1 MKSLL
6 SAGSKIV
13 TPGALL
19 AAAMVSSVLM
29 AAVWAAPA
37 GAAGRR
43 YPAAWSTWVAR
54 LGLPQQGVPGQ
65 TTPGDTGRYRPSR
78 RPRLRTV
85 RDRQG
90 SRFSPTG
97 RRSPLILPLPKT
109 VQLKVTPDDSLK
121 NYDVRET
128 VGGNVDYRSPTV
140 ISQEELL
147 KFQERQA
154 INDYYRQKAMGG
166 VAGAPTAPGSAQAQ
180 RLIPKIYLGP
190 IADRIFGGS
199 YIDIRPAGS
208 LTLKAGAKYNVNRNP
223 ALTLRQQSVGD
234 FIFEQNMNLSLSGQV
249 GTKLKLTFNYDTK
262 AAFDFD
268 NQMKFDY
275 AGQPTDILRKLDL
288 GNVSMPLNNSLI
300 TGGSN
305 LFGIK
310 TQLQFGRLG
319 VTAVAATL
327 RGSQDEVRVQN
338 GAQSRTFELKAS
350 QYERDRH
357 YFLSQF
363 FRDRYD
369 QALRG
374 LPTVQSG
381 FEIRRLEVW
390 VTNDNRTTDNLRNV
404 VSLMDLGE
412 PRLDRLYRPQF
423 YNPSSGAN
431 ASTPAKNQVN
441 YLYQSLTGGGG
452 AARDNLQVESYLAN
466 LPTPGGT
473 VPMVKSLDYERLRA
487 RKLDPR
493 EYTFNAQL
501 GYVNLNTALLPDQV
515 LAVSYEYLYN
525 GKPYTVGETQTEY
538 QGAQADQVIFLKML
552 KATNPGVNT
561 ADPGVNPS
569 NPNLLTRNTPTWD
582 LMMKNIYP
590 LNTSQINRD
599 NFQLQL
605 IYKDDITG
613 VDLISLKEGVRVQ
626 NVPLIQVLGLDR
638 VNANNDRNADGN
650 FDFFPGITID
660 PELGKI
666 IFPSVQPFGSYLAA
680 QFDTLG
686 VNAANERAL
695 AQKYVYRALYNQTQ
709 SDAQQQQVKDKF
721 FLRGRYQGTS
731 TDEITLPGIGVA
743 QGSVKVYAG
752 STLLTEGVDYQVFYD
767 QAKVKILNPAYL
779 NSANELRVAFEKNA
793 LVQVQPRKLVG
804 TRLDYALNKDVI
816 LGATAMHILENQA
829 PGINRVNIGDEPA
842 NNTILGADISL
853 RKDSRVL
860 TKLVDRL
867 PFLAT
872 KEISTVAFTGEV
884 AKLIAGRSQLG
895 RGENG
900 VSYLDDFENAR
911 TPYTLGG
918 LAAIPAWRLAATPSP
933 ILGSTSNGL
942 DNGYRR
948 AKLAWYT
955 VDQSYYTNGPNVP
968 AGIAAATLQNH
979 YTRGIPRNE
988 VFPNKDLGATG
999 NGFEYT
1005 FDMAYYPEE
1014 RGPYNY
1020 TPNIQANGRLF
1031 SPGAGLPDNKFAGIS
1046 RGITFD
1052 TDFDNSNVEYL
1063 EFWLLDPFITGA
1075 NSLTSALNADP
1086 TNPRQYTDDTKGGD
1100 LILNLGN
1107 VSEDV
1112 LRDQGQ
1118 HEFENGLPLPGDP
1131 AGSTNQTV
1139 WGNVTTQQ
1147 FLLDAFNAAPGA
1159 RASQDIGLDGLTD
1172 TQEQLFF
1179 NAIPGY
1185 GALADPSNDDFRH
1198 HLDPSFNANNTQILG
1213 RYKDYD
1219 NYDGNSP
1226 ENSQLSSTAYPDKE
1240 DLNRDNVIQTTE
1252 QYYEYPIH
1260 LVPGQLNIGQ
1270 NYITDKVTTQVVPTG
1285 TGAGSSNGEPVT
1297 WYQFRIPIRT
1307 PQRVEGNGGQ
1317 PFGFKNIR
1325 FMRMYMTNWQ
1335 QPVVLRL
1342 VQPQFVANQWRQY
1355 LSRIVDPNIQVPGI
1369 GTATDADAFAIS
1381 TVSVEENGPSVATTT
1396 GTIPYVVPPNI
1407 TRDVEYGSTAVSRQQ
1422 NEQSL
1427 RLTVTNLRD
1436 GYAKAGYKNLTTN
1449 LLRYKRLRMYF
1460 HAESTDPRI
1469 RTGDA
1474 RAFIRIGTDYSQN
1487 YYEYSLPLTFT
1498 LAGSADAA
1506 TQLGVWPEANN
1517 IDVALQDFI
1526 DAKAARNLAITNR
1539 VPGVS
1544 YTVAYPYPLANG
1556 AVINILGNPDFS
1568 QVQGAMIGI
1577 LNPAK
1582 TLTDVND
1589 DGSPKTVTLW
1599 ADELR
1604 VFDFDSQGGWAANA
1618 RLNVKLA
1625 DLANITATGS
1635 FIGVGFGGLQDKAQ
1649 QRSTS
1654 DVLRG
1659 DLNATVAAE
1668 KFLPTQL
1675 RLKVPV
1681 LVQAGRQTITPQYDP
1696 LDPDTKLEQS
1706 LLKFQ
1711 NNPGAA
1717 AEYKKLVVDRTTTR
1731 SISVLNVRK
1740 DRAPTQTKQHPWDIE
1755 NVAVS
1760 YAITERLHTDINTQ
1774 RDYTQSYTAALA
1786 YLYQTQ
1792 PRNYTPF
1799 ASFKALDNPYL
1810 KIFQQ
1815 INFTPLP
1822 SRFSF
1827 RTDLDRRYNERFLQR
1842 VTEPGSL
1849 PTTAGIAG
1857 VFYKSFYISRIYDL
1871 KWDLTKALILDY
1883 TATNRGVIDEGVG
1896 QSVGNDAVAIANRA
1910 EQWNNLK
1917 RGGRTTNFNQ
1927 NIALTYRLPL
1937 DKFPLTDWLSAD
1949 TRYSAHYSWQAA
1961 STALGIPFPD
1971 PKLSQD
1977 SVLRLGNT
1985 IQNNAELSAN
1995 GKIDLVKLYNKVK
2008 FLNII
2013 NNAPPPLPRPQPAVV
2028 DHNNP
2033 NATRPTPIAP
2043 DTAKKDPLRFV
2054 KAVLRAVMTA
2064 RSLNFTYARSNGT
2077 LLPGY
2082 LPSTQFFGLNNR
2094 QALGGLAPGI
2104 PFILGQ
2110 QYEPT
2115 ALYNMASANG
2125 WYTDQS
2131 QYLNTP
2137 LSNILTENLTART
2150 TLEPFRGFNIQLDL
2164 LRQKVRNSEAYYRRA
2179 IDTLNPFYQQY
2190 GTLTPYGDGNLNRL
2204 APTQALGTGSY
2215 TVSTVTIQTLF
2226 GDLGANG
2233 ETSKAFERFV
2243 QNRAIVQQ
2251 RLQASG
2257 RPIGIQDVVTTP
2269 ASNNTPA
2276 VYTRRATNLYSY
2288 NSQDVLLQSFLD
2300 AYHGKSSDGYEAKS
2314 FNPFAVI
2321 PLPNWRIDY
2330 NGFSDLPGIRDV
2342 FRSFTLNHAYTSRY
2356 NMGGYTTSTNY
2367 SDQPVFGLD
2376 APPAQ
2381 PGQPQGPVPFT
2392 SNSTGQ
2398 IVPYYVIGQVSIIE
2412 SLTPLI
2418 GVNFQTVNNVT
2429 GRVQYNTN
2437 RAVALNITNAQVTEL
2452 HTTELIIGL
2461 GYAATGLRLPFRVGG
2476 EQRVLKN
2483 NLTARMDLSIR
2494 DNSTIQRSILG
2505 SVDPTPATTSGVVPN
2520 TTPPIVA
2527 LPSPAVQG
2535 IVGTATSQITNGSLQ
2550 MQLRPTIDYLLN
2562 ARLNLQFY
2570 FSQTITQPRVS
2581 NAFRNAT
2588 TEGGLQLRYS
2598 LQ

>member
-1 MKSLL
+1 MLL
-6 SAGSKIV
+6 
-13 TPGALL
+13 
-19 AAAMVSSVLM
+19 

-43 YPAAWSTWVAR
+43 YPAAWSTWVSR
-54 LGLPQQGVPGQ
+54 LGLPPGVPGQ
-65 TTPGDTGRYRPSR
+65 TAPGDTGRYRPSR

-90 SRFSPTG
+90 SRFSPKG
-97 RRSPLILPLPKT
+97 RRSPLILPLPKS
-109 VQLKVTPDDSLK
+109 VQLQVTPDDSLK
-121 NYDVRET
+121 NYNVRET
-128 VGGNVDYRSPTV
+128 VGSTVDYRDPTV
-140 ISQEELL
+140 ISQQELL

-166 VAGAPTAPGSAQAQ
+166 VAGAPAAPGSAQAQ

-190 IADRIFGGS
+190 VADRIFGGS

-208 LTLKAGAKYNVNRNP
+208 LTLRAGAKYNVNRNP

-338 GAQSRTFELKAS
+338 GAQSRTFELKSS
-350 QYERDRH
+350 QYEKDRH

-412 PRLDRLYRPQF
+412 PRKERLYRPQF
-423 YNPSSGAN
+423 YNSGSAAT
-431 ASTPAKNQVN
+431 ASTPAKNQAN
-441 YLYQSLTGGGG
+441 YLYQSLTAGGA

-473 VPMVKSLDYERLRA
+473 VPLVKSVDYERLRA

-538 QGAQADQVIFLKML
+538 TGAQADQVIFLKML
-552 KATNPGVNT
+552 KATNPGVGI
-561 ADPGVNPS
+561 ADPGVNPA
-569 NPNLLTRNTPTWD
+569 NLNLLTHNTPTWD

-590 LNTSQINRD
+590 LNTSQLNRD
-599 NFQLQL
+599 NFQLQI
-605 IYKDDITG
+605 IYKDDVTG
-613 VDLISLKEGVRVQ
+613 VDLISLKEGVKIQ
-626 NVPLIQVLGLDR
+626 NQPLIQVLGLDR
-638 VNANNDRNADGN
+638 VNANNDRNVDGN
-650 FDFFPGITID
+650 FDYFPGITID

-666 IFPSVQPFGSYLAA
+666 IFPSVQPFGSYLRA

-686 VNAANERAL
+686 TTPGSNPTNERAL
-695 AQKYVYRALYNQTQ
+695 VRKYVYQALYDQTQ

-721 FLRGRYQGTS
+721 FLRGRFQGTS

-804 TRLDYALNKDVI
+804 ARFDYGLNKDVI

-842 NNTILGADISL
+842 NNTILGADVSL

-872 KEISTVAFTGEV
+872 KETSTVAFTGEV
-884 AKLIAGRSQLG
+884 AKLIAGQAQLG

-918 LAAIPAWRLAATPSP
+918 LAAIPAWRLAATPAP
-933 ILGSTSNGL
+933 FMGSTANDLTNS
-942 DNGYRR
+942 YRR

-968 AGIAAATLQNH
+968 AGIAAATLSNH
-979 YTRGIPRNE
+979 YMRGIPRNE

-999 NGFEYT
+999 NGYEYT
-1005 FDMAYYPEE
+1005 FDMAYYPQE

-1020 TPNIQANGRLF
+1020 TSNLVFTGDQATNGRF
-1031 SPGAGLPDNKFAGIS
+1031 FTPPAGLPDNKYGGIS

-1063 EFWLLDPFITGA
+1063 EFWLLDPFIKGA
-1075 NSLTSALNADP
+1075 NGAAAAINSDPNNLNPGNPVPLTDNDI
-1086 TNPRQYTDDTKGGD
+1086 KGGD

-1118 HEFENGLPLPGDP
+1118 HEFENGLPVPGDL
-1131 AGSTNQTV
+1131 TNPVQPTV

-1172 TQEQLFF
+1172 TQEQAKFTP
-1179 NAIPGY
+1179 IPGY

-1198 HLDPSFNANNTQILG
+1198 HLDPSYNTNNTQILG
-1213 RYKDYD
+1213 RYKNYD
-1219 NYDGNSP
+1219 NYEGNSP

-1260 LVPGQLNIGQ
+1260 LAPDQLQIGQ
-1270 NYITDKVTTQVVPTG
+1270 NYITDKVTTNVVPTG
-1285 TGAGSSNGEPVT
+1285 TGSGSSTGEQVT

-1307 PQRVEGNGGQ
+1307 PARVEGNGGQ

-1325 FMRMYMTNWQ
+1325 FMRLYMTNWQ

-1355 LSRIVDPNIQVPGI
+1355 ASRIVDPNVQVPGI
-1369 GTATDADAFAIS
+1369 NNPTDADAFAIS
-1381 TVSVEENGPSVATTT
+1381 TVSVEENGPSAATPT

-1427 RLTVTNLRD
+1427 RLAVTNLTD
-1436 GYAKAGYKNLTTN
+1436 GYAKAAYKNLTTN

-1460 HAESTDPRI
+1460 HAESPDARI
-1469 RTGDA
+1469 KTGDA

-1498 LAGSADAA
+1498 IPTSADAA

-1526 DAKAARNLAITNR
+1526 DAKAARNRDIVNR

-1556 AVINILGNPDFS
+1556 AVINIVGNPDFS

-1582 TLTDVND
+1582 TLGDMSD

-1604 VFDFDSQGGWAANA
+1604 VFDFDNQGGWAANA

-1635 FIGVGFGGLQDKAQ
+1635 FVGVGFGGLQDKAQ

-1706 LLKFQ
+1706 LQKFQ

-1717 AEYKKLVVDRTTTR
+1717 AAYKNLVVDRTTTR

-1842 VTEPGSL
+1842 VTEPGTL

-1857 VFYKSFYISRIYDL
+1857 VFYKSFYINRIYDL

-1883 TATNRGVIDEGVG
+1883 TATNRGVIDEGAG
-1896 QSVGNDAVAIANRA
+1896 QSVGNSAEAVANRA
-1910 EQWNNLK
+1910 QLWDNLK

-1927 NIALTYRLPL
+1927 TIALTYRLPL

-1961 STALGIPFPD
+1961 STALTVPFPVV
-1971 PKLSQD
+1971 PSD

-2013 NNAPPPLPRPQPAVV
+2013 NNAPPPTRPQPAAI
-2028 DHNNP
+2028 DPNNP
-2033 NATRPTPIAP
+2033 TRPKPVEP
-2043 DTAKKDPLRFV
+2043 DTARKDPLRFV

-2082 LPSTQFFGLNNR
+2082 LPSTRFFGLDNR
-2094 QALGGLAPGI
+2094 QPLGGLAPGI

-2164 LRQKVRNSEAYYRRA
+2164 RRQKVRNSEAYYRRA
-2179 IDTLNPFYQQY
+2179 IDTTNAFYQQY
-2190 GTLTPYGDGNLNRL
+2190 GTLVPIASAPGQPFVL

-2215 TVSTVTIQTLF
+2215 SVSTVTIQTLF

-2233 ETSKAFERFV
+2233 ETSKAFDRFV

-2251 RLQASG
+2251 RLQAANPSFT
-2257 RPIGIQDVVTTP
+2257 QDVTTTTTTGGQTT
-2269 ASNNTPA
+2269 STT
-2276 VYTRRATNLYSY
+2276 TRKAAGLYSY

-2300 AYHGKSSDGYEAKS
+2300 AYHGKSSDGYAAKK
-2314 FNPFAVI
+2314 FDPFSVI

-2342 FRSFTLNHAYTSRY
+2342 FRSFTLNHAYSSLY
-2356 NMGGYTTSTNY
+2356 NMGGYTTSTVY
-2367 SDQPVFGLD
+2367 GTEPEFG
-2376 APPAQ
+2376 
-2381 PGQPQGPVPFT
+2381 PQGVNAPFAV
-2392 SNSTGQ
+2392 NSTGQ
-2398 IVPYYVIGQVSIIE
+2398 YVPYYVIGQVSIIE
-2412 SLTPLI
+2412 SLTPLV

-2429 GRVQYNTN
+2429 GRVQYNTS

-2483 NLTARMDLSIR
+2483 NLSARMDLSIR
-2494 DNSTIQRSILG
+2494 DNATIQRSILG
-2505 SVDPTPATTSGVVPN
+2505 SVDPIPATTGNAGSN
-2520 TTPPIVA
+2520 PPV
-2527 LPSPAVQG
+2527 LGSPAVVG
-2535 IVGTATSQITNGSLQ
+2535 VVGTPTSQITNGSLQ
-2550 MQLRPTIDYLLN
+2550 VQLRPTIDYLLN

>member
-1 MKSLL
+1 MKPLL
-6 SAGSKIV
+6 SVGSKF
-13 TPGALL
+13 TWPGALL
-19 AAAMVSSVLM
+19 AATVVASVLL
-29 AAVWAAPA
+29 AAAWGPA

-43 YPAAWSTWVAR
+43 YPAAWSTWVSR
-54 LGLPQQGVPGQ
+54 LGLPGPLQ
-65 TTPGDTGRYRPSR
+65 TAPAQTAPGDTGRYQPSR

-90 SRFSPTG
+90 SRFSPRG
-97 RRSPLILPLPKT
+97 RRSPLILPLPKS
-109 VQLKVTPDDSLK
+109 VQLQVTPDDSLK
-121 NYDVRET
+121 NYSVRET
-128 VGGNVDYRSPTV
+128 VGGQINYRDPTL
-140 ISQEELL
+140 ISQQELL
-147 KFQERQA
+147 RYQERQA
-154 INDYYRQKAMGG
+154 INDYYRQKALGG
-166 VAGAPTAPGSAQAQ
+166 VAGAPAAPGSPQAQ

-190 IADRIFGGS
+190 VADRIFGGS
-199 YIDIRPAGS
+199 YVDIRPAGS
-208 LTLKAGAKYNVNRNP
+208 LTFRAGAKYNVNRNP

-327 RGSQDEVRVQN
+327 RGAQDEVRVSN

-357 YFLSQF
+357 YFLAQF

-390 VTNDNRTTDNLRNV
+390 VTNDNRTTENLRNAV
-404 VSLMDLGE
+404 AVMDIGE
-412 PRLDRLYRPQF
+412 PRLQRLYRPQF
-423 YNPSSGAN
+423 YISRNAAGPAENPA
-431 ASTPAKNQVN
+431 N
-441 YLYQSLTGGGG
+441 YLYPTLTGPGST
-452 AARDNLQVESYLAN
+452 RDNLEVETFLGRLN
-466 LPTPGGT
+466 TPGGA
-473 VPMVKSLDYERLRA
+473 VSLVKGIDYERMRA
-487 RKLDPR
+487 RKLAPS

-501 GYVNLNTALLPDQV
+501 GYVNLNTSLLPDQV

-525 GKPYTVGETQTEY
+525 GKPYVVGETQTEY
-538 QGAQADQVIFLKML
+538 NGKANQSDVIYLKML
-552 KATNPGVNT
+552 KATNPGVGV
-561 ADPGVNPS
+561 ADPAVNPQ

-590 LNTSQINRD
+590 LNSSQLNRD

-613 VDLISLKEGVRVQ
+613 VDLISLKEGQRVR

-638 VNANNDRNADGN
+638 VNANNDRNPDGN
-650 FDFFPGITID
+650 FDYFPGVTID

-666 IFPSVQPFGSYLAA
+666 IFPSVQPFGAYLQSQFAPTEAA
-680 QFDTLG
+680 L
-686 VNAANERAL
+686 V
-695 AQKYVYRALYNQTQ
+695 QKYVYQELYDRTQ
-709 SDAQQQQVKDKF
+709 SDAQQVQTKDKF
-721 FLRGRYQGTS
+721 YLRGRYQGTS
-731 TDEITLPGIGVA
+731 TDEISLPGIGVA
-743 QGSVKVYAG
+743 QGSVRVYAG
-752 STLLTEGVDYQVFYD
+752 STLLNEGVDYQVFYD

-804 TRLDYALNKDVI
+804 ARFDYALNRDVL

-842 NNTILGADISL
+842 NNTVLGADLSL

-872 KEISTVAFTGEV
+872 KEPSTIAFSGEV
-884 AKLIAGRSQLG
+884 AKLIAGRAQLG

-911 TPYTLGG
+911 TPYALGG
-918 LAAIPAWRLAATPSP
+918 LAAIPAWRLAATPTP
-933 ILGSTSNGL
+933 VAGSNLPGL
-942 DNGYRR
+942 ANGYQR

-955 VDQSYYTNGPNVP
+955 IDQSYYTNGPNVP
-968 AGIAAATLQNH
+968 RSITAQTLANH

-1005 FDMAYYPEE
+1005 FDMAYFPGE

-1020 TPNIQANGRLF
+1020 TPNVQPGGRLF
-1031 SPGAGLPDNKFAGIS
+1031 SAAAGLPDNKYGGIS

-1063 EFWLLDPFITGA
+1063 EFWMMDPFLA
-1075 NSLTSALNADP
+1075 V
-1086 TNPRQYTDDTKGGD
+1086 TNPNTKNANISDQQGNDQPTTRGGN
-1100 LILNLGN
+1100 LFINLGN
-1107 VSEDV
+1107 ISEDL

-1118 HEFENGLPLPGDP
+1118 HEFENGLPVPGDDP
-1131 AGSTNQTV
+1131 ALLTQPTAFGR
-1139 WGNVTTQQ
+1139 VTTQQ
-1147 FLLDAFNAAPGA
+1147 FLTDAFNATPGA
-1159 RASQDIGLDGLTD
+1159 RASQDVGLDGLANAD
-1172 TQEQLFF
+1172 EQVFF
-1179 NAIPGY
+1179 NNIPGY

-1198 HLDPSFNANNTQILG
+1198 HLDPTYDADNVQILG
-1213 RYKDYD
+1213 RYKNYD
-1219 NYDGNSP
+1219 NYEGNSP

-1240 DLNRDNVIQTTE
+1240 DLNRDNTIQTTE
-1252 QYYEYPIH
+1252 QYFEYKIS
-1260 LVPGQLNIGQ
+1260 LQPGQLAVGGSSF
-1270 NYITDKVTTQVVPTG
+1270 ITDKVTNTVKGDQ
-1285 TGAGSSNGEPVT
+1285 VT
-1297 WYQFRIPIRT
+1297 WYQFRVPIRRPT
-1307 PQRVEGNGGQ
+1307 RVEGAISN
-1317 PFGFKNIR
+1317 FKNIR
-1325 FMRMYMTNWQ
+1325 FLRMYLTGWQ

-1355 LSRIVDPNIQVPGI
+1355 LSVISDPKAGPTVGSQ
-1369 GTATDADAFAIS
+1369 TDADAFNIS
-1381 TVSVEENGPSVATTT
+1381 TVSVEENGPSATSGSAT
-1396 GTIPYVVPPNI
+1396 GAIPYVVPPNI
-1407 TRDVEYGSTAVSRQQ
+1407 IRDLEYGSTAVSRQQ

-1427 RLTVTNLRD
+1427 RLAVTRLRD
-1436 GYAKAGYKNLTTN
+1436 GYAKAAYKNLSTN
-1449 LLRYKRLRMYF
+1449 LLRYKRLRMYL
-1460 HAESTDPRI
+1460 HAEANTSEAVAN
-1469 RTGDA
+1469 GDVQG
-1474 RAFIRIGTDYSQN
+1474 FIRIGTDYSQN
-1487 YYEYSLPLTFT
+1487 YYEYSLPLAITRPGAT
-1498 LAGSADAA
+1498 
-1506 TQLGVWPEANN
+1506 TQLEVWPEDNN
-1517 IDVALQDFI
+1517 IDVAFQSFI
-1526 DAKAARNLAITNR
+1526 DAKAARNLALVNG
-1539 VPGVS
+1539 VAGVS
-1544 YTVAYPYPLANG
+1544 YATPFVYTQPGLRG
-1556 AVINILGNPDFS
+1556 SITIVGNPDFS
-1568 QVQGAMIGI
+1568 QVQGCLIGV
-1577 LNPAK
+1577 LNPATAPLDASDK
-1582 TLTDVND
+1582 
-1589 DGSPKTVTLW
+1589 SVTIW
-1599 ADELR
+1599 ADEFR

-1635 FIGVGFGGLQDKAQ
+1635 FVGVGFGNLQDKAQ

-1668 KFLPTQL
+1668 KFLPPQAHL
-1675 RLKVPV
+1675 RVPV
-1681 LVQAGRQTITPQYDP
+1681 LVQLGTQTITPQYDP
-1696 LDPDTKLEQS
+1696 LDPDTKLSQS

-1711 NNPGAA
+1711 DNPGAA
-1717 AEYKKLVVDRTTTR
+1717 AEYKRLVVDRTTTR

-1740 DRAPTQTKQHPWDIE
+1740 ERAATQTKTRPWDIE

-1774 RDYTQSYTAALA
+1774 RDYTQSYTAAVA

-1792 PRNYTPF
+1792 PRNYTPL

-1842 VTEPGSL
+1842 VTEPGTL
-1849 PTTAGIAG
+1849 PTLAGPG
-1857 VFYKSFYISRIYDL
+1857 VFYKSFYINRIYDL
-1871 KWDLTKALILDY
+1871 RWDLTKSLIFDY

-1896 QSVGNDAVAIANRA
+1896 QSIGGSDQAIKNRRT
-1910 EQWNNLK
+1910 QWENLK

-1927 NIALTYRLPL
+1927 TAAITYRLPL

-1949 TRYSAHYSWQAA
+1949 TRYSAHYTWQAA
-1961 STALGIPFPD
+1961 STALSVANPD
-1971 PKLSQD
+1971 PKFFPTD
-1977 SVLRLGNT
+1977 SAAVLRLGNT

-1995 GKIDLVKLYNKVK
+1995 GKIDLVKLYNKVR

-2013 NNAPPPLPRPQPAVV
+2013 NNAPPATPPRPAPADPNNPTPPGRPQP
-2028 DHNNP
+2028 
-2033 NATRPTPIAP
+2033 TAP
-2043 DTAKKDPLRFV
+2043 DTARKDPLRFV
-2054 KAVLRAVMTA
+2054 KGVLRAVMTA
-2064 RSLNFTYARSNGT
+2064 RTLNFTYARSNGT

-2082 LPSTQFFGLNNR
+2082 LPATQYVGLDNR
-2094 QALGGLAPGI
+2094 FGGLAPGL
-2104 PFILGQ
+2104 PFIIGR
-2110 QYEPT
+2110 QYDPGE
-2115 ALYNMASANG
+2115 LYGYANARG

-2137 LSNILTENLTART
+2137 ISNILTENLTART

-2164 LRQKVRNSEAYYRRA
+2164 RQQKVRNNEAYYRKN
-2179 IDTLNPFYQQY
+2179 IDTANTFYKQY
-2190 GTLTPYGDGNLNRL
+2190 GTLTPYENGRL
-2204 APTQALGTGSY
+2204 ADVQALGTGSY
-2215 TVSTVTIQTLF
+2215 STTTITIQTLF
-2226 GDLGANG
+2226 GDLSANG

-2243 QNRAIVQQ
+2243 QNRRIVQE
-2251 RLQASG
+2251 RLQAANPTSV
-2257 RPIGIQDVVTTP
+2257 QNFVTTP
-2269 ASNNTPA
+2269 AVPGPPGPGTPA
-2276 VYTRRATNLYSY
+2276 VETARTVGLYSY
-2288 NSQDVLLQSFLD
+2288 NSQDVLIQSFLD
-2300 AYHGKSSDGYEAKS
+2300 AYHGKSSDGYVAEN
-2314 FNPFAVI
+2314 FNPFARL
-2321 PLPNWRIDY
+2321 PLPNWVIQY
-2330 NGFSDLPGIRDV
+2330 NGFSDLPVIRNV
-2342 FRSFTLNHAYTSRY
+2342 FRSFTLNHAYSSLY
-2356 NMGGYTTSTNY
+2356 NMGGYITSTQY
-2367 SDQPVFGLD
+2367 ARQPDF
-2376 APPAQ
+2376 ATQ
-2381 PGQPQGPVPFT
+2381 SGP
-2392 SNSTGQ
+2392 NSLPYVLNATGQ
-2398 IVPYYVIGQVSIIE
+2398 YVPYYVIGQVSIVE
-2412 SLTPLI
+2412 SLTPFI

-2429 GRVQYNTN
+2429 GRVQYNTA
-2437 RAVALNITNAQVTEL
+2437 RAVALNVTNAQVTEL

-2461 GYAATGLRLPFRVGG
+2461 GYAATGLKLPFRVGG
-2476 EQRVLKN
+2476 EQRTLKN
-2483 NLTARMDLSIR
+2483 NLTARLDLSIR

-2505 SVDPTPATTSGVVPN
+2505 SVDPVPGATGTAPVLS
-2520 TTPPIVA
+2520 TA
-2527 LPSPAVQG
+2527 AVIG
-2535 IVGTATSQITNGSLQ
+2535 NPGTATSQITNGALQ
-2550 MQLRPTIDYLLN
+2550 VQLRPTVDYLLN
-2562 ARLNLQFY
+2562 SRLNLQFY
-2570 FSQTITQPRVS
+2570 FTQTITQPRVS

-2588 TEGGLQLRYS
+2588 TEGGVQLRYS

>member
-1 MKSLL
+1 MQ
-6 SAGSKIV
+6 
-13 TPGALL
+13 
-19 AAAMVSSVLM
+19 
-29 AAVWAAPA
+29 
-37 GAAGRR
+37 
-43 YPAAWSTWVAR
+43 
-54 LGLPQQGVPGQ
+54 GLPSQ
-65 TTPGDTGRYRPSR
+65 TAPGDTGRYQPSR
-78 RPRLRTV
+78 RPRVRTV
-85 RDRQG
+85 RDRAG
-90 SRFSPTG
+90 SRFSPRG
-97 RRSPLILPLPKT
+97 RRSPLILPLPKN
-109 VQLKVTPDDSLK
+109 VQLQVTPDDSLK

-128 VGGNVDYRSPTV
+128 VGSQIDFRDPTI

-166 VAGAPTAPGSAQAQ
+166 VAGAPAAPGSPQAQ

-208 LTLKAGAKYNVNRNP
+208 LTLKAGAKFNVNRNP

-234 FIFEQNMNLSLSGQV
+234 FIFDQNMNLSLSGQV

-357 YFLSQF
+357 YFLSQY
-363 FRDRYD
+363 FRDNYD
-369 QALRG
+369 AALRD
-374 LPTVQSG
+374 LPTVKSG

-404 VSLMDLGE
+404 VALQDLAE
-412 PRLDRLYRPQF
+412 PRQERLYRPQF
-423 YNPSSGAN
+423 FNSASAPTVKTPPRNQANTLYNTLTSGG
-431 ASTPAKNQVN
+431 T
-441 YLYQSLTGGGG
+441 
-452 AARDNLQVESYLAN
+452 AARDNLQAESFLGSFG
-466 LPTPGGT
+466 L
-473 VPMVKSLDYERLRA
+473 VKSLDYERLRA
-487 RKLDPR
+487 RKLQPS

-501 GYVNLNTALLPDQV
+501 GYINLNTTLLPDQV
-515 LAVSYEYLYN
+515 LAVSYEFLYN

-538 QGAQADQVIFLKML
+538 ASAQPDQVIFLKML
-552 KATNPGVNT
+552 KATNPGVGT
-561 ADPGVNPS
+561 ADPAANPA
-569 NPNLLTRNTPTWD
+569 NLNLLTRNTPTWD

-590 LNTSQINRD
+590 LNTSQLNRD
-599 NFQLQL
+599 NFQLQI

-613 VDLISLKEGVRVQ
+613 VDLISLKEGQRIQ
-626 NVPLIQVLGLDR
+626 NVPLVQVLGLDR

-650 FDFFPGITID
+650 FDYFPGITID

-666 IFPSVQPFGSYLAA
+666 IFPSVQPFGSYLKA
-680 QFDTLG
+680 QFDTVG
-686 VNAANERAL
+686 VNAANERLL
-695 AQKYVYRALYNQTQ
+695 AQKYVYQALYNQTQ

-721 FLRGRYQGTS
+721 FLRGRFQGTS
-731 TDEITLPGIGVA
+731 TDEINLPGIGVA
-743 QGSVKVYAG
+743 QGSVRVYAG

-779 NSANELRVAFEKNA
+779 NSANELRVQFEKNA
-793 LVQVQPRKLVG
+793 LVQVQPRKLLG
-804 TRLDYALNKDVI
+804 TRLDYALSKDVL

-867 PFLAT
+867 PFMAT

-884 AKLIAGRSQLG
+884 AKLIAGQSQLG

-918 LAAIPAWRLAATPSP
+918 LAAVPAWRLAATPAP
-933 ILGSTSNGL
+933 FLGSGTDGL
-942 DNGYRR
+942 TNGYQR

-968 AGIAAATLQNH
+968 AGIAASTLANH
-979 YTRGIPRNE
+979 YSRGIPRNE

-999 NGFEYT
+999 NGYEYT
-1005 FDMAYYPEE
+1005 FDMAYFPNE

-1020 TPNIQANGRLF
+1020 TPNLDPTDPNGRRF
-1031 SPGAGLPDNKFAGIS
+1031 SGSPLQGRNRFGGIS

-1063 EFWLLDPFITGA
+1063 EFWLMDPFLKTGDRSIIDS
-1075 NSLTSALNADP
+1075 NDPSSPPVNAGDN
-1086 TNPRQYTDDTKGGD
+1086 TTGGD
-1100 LILNLGN
+1100 LVLNLGN

-1118 HEFENGLPLPGDP
+1118 HEFENGLPVPGDP
-1131 AGSTNQTV
+1131 AGTTSLTDFGRVTN
-1139 WGNVTTQQ
+1139 QQ
-1147 FLLDAFNAAPGA
+1147 FLLDAFNATPGA
-1159 RASQDIGLDGLTD
+1159 RASQDIGLDGIAD
-1172 TQEQLFF
+1172 ADEQAQFR
-1179 NAIPGY
+1179 AIPGY
-1185 GALADPSNDDFRH
+1185 ARLGDPSNDNFRH
-1198 HLDPSFNANNTQILG
+1198 HLDPSYDANSTQILG
-1213 RYKDYD
+1213 RYKNYD
-1219 NYDGNSP
+1219 NYEGNSP
-1226 ENSQLSSTAYPDKE
+1226 ENSQLSSSAYPDKE

-1260 LVPGQLNIGQ
+1260 LTPNQMVVGQ
-1270 NYITDKVTTQVVPTG
+1270 NYITDKVTNAITATSGG
-1285 TGAGSSNGEPVT
+1285 TPDQVT
-1297 WYQFRIPIRT
+1297 WYQFRIPIRQ

-1325 FMRMYMTNWQ
+1325 FMRLYLTKWE
-1335 QPVVLRL
+1335 QPVVLRM

-1355 LSRIVDPNIQVPGI
+1355 LSRIADPRIQVPGI
-1369 GTATDADAFAIS
+1369 GTATDADEFTVS
-1381 TVSVEENGPSVATTT
+1381 TVSVEENGPSAASTS
-1396 GTIPYVVPPNI
+1396 GNGAIPYIVPPNI

-1436 GYAKAGYKNLTTN
+1436 GYAKAAYKNLATN
-1449 LLRYKRLRMYF
+1449 LLRYKRLRMYL
-1460 HAESTDPRI
+1460 HAEANNTTKLSD
-1469 RTGDA
+1469 GDV

-1487 YYEYSLPLTFT
+1487 YYEYSRPLVI
-1498 LAGSADAA
+1498 
-1506 TQLGVWPEANN
+1506 TQRGETTQDRIWREENN
-1517 IDVALQDFI
+1517 VDIALQSFI
-1526 DAKAARNLAITNR
+1526 DAKAARNLAISNG

-1544 YTVAYPYPLANG
+1544 YTQPFRYKPSPLDSATIYI
-1556 AVINILGNPDFS
+1556 VGNPDFS
-1568 QVQGAMIGI
+1568 QVQGCMIGI
-1577 LNPAK
+1577 LNPAA
-1582 TLTDVND
+1582 TRVGADTDAGD
-1589 DGSPKTVTLW
+1589 KSVTLW
-1599 ADELR
+1599 ADEFR
-1604 VFDFDSQGGWAANA
+1604 VFDFDNQGGWAANA

-1654 DVLRG
+1654 NVLRG

-1668 KFLPTQL
+1668 KFLPAQL
-1675 RLKVPV
+1675 RLRVPV
-1681 LVQAGRQTITPQYDP
+1681 LVQVGRQTITPQYDP

-1706 LLKFQ
+1706 LLKFK
-1711 NNPGAA
+1711 NSANAA
-1717 AEYKKLVVDRTTTR
+1717 AYKNLVVDRTTTR

-1740 DRAPTQTKQHPWDIE
+1740 ERAPTQTKTHPWDVE
-1755 NVAVS
+1755 NLAVS

-1786 YLYQTQ
+1786 YIYQTT
-1792 PRNYTPF
+1792 PRNYTPL

-1815 INFTPLP
+1815 VNFTPLP

-1842 VTEPGSL
+1842 VTEPGQL
-1849 PTTAGIAG
+1849 PTAVDNGI
-1857 VFYKSFYISRIYDL
+1857 FYKSFYINRIYDL
-1871 KWDLTKALILDY
+1871 NWALTKALTLDY
-1883 TATNRGVIDEGVG
+1883 TATNRGVIDEGAG
-1896 QSVGNDAVAIANRA
+1896 QSIGDNQTAINNRA
-1910 EQWNNLK
+1910 AQWENLK

-1937 DKFPLTDWLSAD
+1937 DKFPLTDWISAD
-1949 TRYSAHYSWQAA
+1949 TRYTAHYSWQAV
-1961 STALGIPFPD
+1961 STATGIRALANPSTAGDTSTVFAN
-1971 PKLSQD
+1971 
-1977 SVLRLGNT
+1977 LGNT
-1985 IQNNAELSAN
+1985 LQNNREISAN
-1995 GKIDLVKLYNKVK
+1995 GKIDLVKLYNKVR

-2013 NNAPPPLPRPQPAVV
+2013 NNAPPATPPRPALP
-2028 DHNNP
+2028 DPNNP
-2033 NATRPTPIAP
+2033 NAAPTRPAPAAP
-2043 DTAKKDPLRFV
+2043 DTARKDPLRFV

-2064 RSLNFTYARSNGT
+2064 RSINFTYAQSSGT

-2082 LPSTQFFGLNNR
+2082 VPSTRFFGLDNR
-2094 QALGGLAPGI
+2094 VGIGGLAPGI
-2104 PFILGQ
+2104 PFLLGK
-2110 QYEPT
+2110 QYDVIGDT
-2115 ALYNMASANG
+2115 TSANSLYGMARRKG
-2125 WYTDQS
+2125 WYTSQS

-2164 LRQKVRNSEAYYRRA
+2164 VRQKVRNNEAYYRRA
-2179 IDTLNPFYQQY
+2179 IDTANVAYLTN
-2190 GTLTPYGDGNLNRL
+2190 GTLVPLNYL
-2204 APTQALGTGSY
+2204 ANTQALGTGSY
-2215 TVSTVTIQTLF
+2215 TVSTITVQTLF

-2233 ETSKAFERFV
+2233 ETSKAFNRFV
-2243 QNRAIVQQ
+2243 ANRAIVQQ
-2251 RLQASG
+2251 RLQAANN
-2257 RPIGIQDVVTTP
+2257 RPDSRVVSTTTP
-2269 ASNNTPA
+2269 GTPTTPPSTTA
-2276 VYTRRATNLYSY
+2276 INQPINLYSY
-2288 NSQDVLLQSFLD
+2288 NSQDVLIQSFID
-2300 AYHGKSSDGYEAKS
+2300 AYHGKSSDGYEAKE
-2314 FNPFAVI
+2314 FNPFSMI
-2321 PLPNWRIDY
+2321 PLPNWNIQY
-2330 NGFSDLPGIRDV
+2330 NGFADLPGIRNF
-2342 FRSFTLNHAYTSRY
+2342 FRSFSLNHVYTSKF
-2356 NMGGYTTSTNY
+2356 NLGSYTTSTVYQNE
-2367 SDQPVFGLD
+2367 PTFT
-2376 APPAQ
+2376 AT
-2381 PGQPQGPVPFT
+2381 PFI
-2392 SNSTGQ
+2392 SNATGQ
-2398 IVPYYVIGQVSIIE
+2398 YVPYYVVGQISIIE
-2412 SLTPLI
+2412 SMAPLL
-2418 GVNFQTVNNVT
+2418 GLRFQTVNNVT
-2429 GRVQYNTN
+2429 GNVQYNTA

-2452 HTTELIIGL
+2452 HTTELVIGL
-2461 GYAATGLRLPFRVGG
+2461 GYAATGFKLPFRVGG

-2483 NLTARMDLSIR
+2483 TLTGRLDLSIR

-2505 SVDPTPATTSGVVPN
+2505 SVDPTPATASTATAAGVAAVAGNPG
-2520 TTPPIVA
+2520 TP
-2527 LPSPAVQG
+2527 
-2535 IVGTATSQITNGSLQ
+2535 TSQITNGSLQ
-2550 MQLRPTIDYLLN
+2550 LQLRPTIDYLLN

>member
-1 MKSLL
+1 
-6 SAGSKIV
+6 V
-13 TPGALL
+13 
-19 AAAMVSSVLM
+19 VSSVLL
-29 AAVWAAPA
+29 AAVWAAPV

-43 YPAAWSTWVAR
+43 YPAAWSTWVSR
-54 LGLPQQGVPGQ
+54 LGLPLQGVPGQ
-65 TTPGDTGRYRPSR
+65 TTPADTGRYQPSH

-90 SRFSPTG
+90 SRFSPKG
-97 RRSPLILPLPKT
+97 RRSPLILPLPKS
-109 VQLKVTPDDSLK
+109 VQLQVTPDDSLK
-121 NYDVRET
+121 NYNVRET
-128 VGGNVDYRSPTV
+128 VGGQIDYRDPTV
-140 ISQEELL
+140 ISQEQLL
-147 KFQERQA
+147 KYQERQA

-166 VAGAPTAPGSAQAQ
+166 VAGAPAAPGSAQAQ

-208 LTLKAGAKYNVNRNP
+208 LTLKAGAKFNVNRNP

-234 FIFEQNMNLSLSGQV
+234 FLFEQNMNLNLSGQV

-275 AGQPTDILRKLDL
+275 AGQPTDIIRKLDL

-319 VTAVAATL
+319 VTAVAATM

-338 GAQSRTFELKAS
+338 GAQSRTFELKSS
-350 QYERDRH
+350 QYEKDRH

-363 FRDRYD
+363 FRDNYD

-374 LPTVQSG
+374 LPTLQSG

-404 VSLMDLGE
+404 VALMDLGE
-412 PRLDRLYRPQF
+412 PRQERLYRPQF
-423 YNPSSGAN
+423 FNRNSSPSVK
-431 ASTPAKNQVN
+431 TPPKNQAN
-441 YLYQSLTGGGG
+441 YLYQSLPG
-452 AARDNLQVESYLAN
+452 ATDANRNNLNVETFLGN
-466 LPTPGGT
+466 LPTPGGS
-473 VPMVKSLDYERLRA
+473 VAMVKNLDYERLRA
-487 RKLDPR
+487 RKLTPS

-515 LAVSYEYLYN
+515 LGVSYELLYN

-538 QGAQADQVIFLKML
+538 TNVGADQVIFLKML
-552 KATNPGVNT
+552 KATNPGVGT
-561 ADPGVNPS
+561 ADPSVNPL
-569 NPNLLTRNTPTWD
+569 NTNLLTRNTPTWD

-590 LNTSQINRD
+590 LNSSQLNRD
-599 NFQLQL
+599 NFQLQI

-613 VDLISLKEGVRVQ
+613 VDLISLKEGVKIQ
-626 NVPLIQVLGLDR
+626 NIPLIQVLGLDR

-650 FDFFPGITID
+650 FDYFPGITID

-666 IFPSVQPFGSYLAA
+666 IFPSVQPFGSYLKA
-680 QFDTLG
+680 QFDTL
-686 VNAANERAL
+686 NADPTVAAAERAR
-695 AQKYVYRALYNQTQ
+695 ARTYVYQALYNQTQ

-731 TDEITLPGIGVA
+731 TDEISLPGIGVA
-743 QGSVKVYAG
+743 QGSVRVYAG

-779 NSANELRVAFEKNA
+779 NSANELRVDFEKNA
-793 LVQVQPRKLVG
+793 LVQVQPRKLLG

-816 LGATAMHILENQA
+816 IGATAMHILENQA
-829 PGINRVNIGDEPA
+829 PGINRVNVGDEPA

-884 AKLIAGRSQLG
+884 AKLIAGQSQLG

-918 LAAIPAWRLAATPSP
+918 LAAIPAWRLAATPVAPGIANSG
-933 ILGSTSNGL
+933 INGL
-942 DNGYRR
+942 ANGYRR

-955 VDQSYYTNGPNVP
+955 VDQSYYTGGTSAPG
-968 AGIAAATLQNH
+968 GIAARTLSNH

-988 VFPNKDLGATG
+988 IFPNKDLGATG
-999 NGFEYT
+999 NGYEYT
-1005 FDMAYYPEE
+1005 FDMAYYPDQ

-1020 TPNIQANGRLF
+1020 NPALQPQSNGRSF
-1031 SPGAGLPDNKFAGIS
+1031 SDAEQQLNFNKFGGIS

-1052 TDFDNSNVEYL
+1052 TDFDNANVEYL
-1063 EFWLLDPFITGA
+1063 EFWLLDPFIKGTNGIVA
-1075 NSLTSALNADP
+1075 ALNDDP
-1086 TNPRQYTDDTKGGD
+1086 TNPKKYDDNNLSGGD
-1100 LILNLGN
+1100 LVINLGN

-1118 HEFENGLPLPGDP
+1118 YEFENGLPVPGQDTARVTLPTAYGR
-1131 AGSTNQTV
+1131 
-1139 WGNVTTQQ
+1139 VTQQQ
-1147 FLLDAFNAAPGA
+1147 FLLDAFNATPGA
-1159 RASQDIGLDGLTD
+1159 RASQDIGLDGLSSLD
-1172 TQEQLFF
+1172 EQAFF
-1179 NAIPGY
+1179 GRTLPGTGY
-1185 GALADPSNDDFRH
+1185 GALTDPSADDFRH
-1198 HLDPSFNANNTQILG
+1198 HLDPTYDGAQILQ

-1219 NYDGNSP
+1219 SYEGNSP

-1260 LVPGQLNIGQ
+1260 LQPGQLTVGQ
-1270 NYITDKVTTQVVPTG
+1270 NYITDKVIATAPN
-1285 TGAGSSNGEPVT
+1285 NGGQVT
-1297 WYQFRIPIRT
+1297 WYQFRVPIRQY
-1307 PQRVEGNGGQ
+1307 QRVEGNNNQ

-1325 FMRMYMTNWQ
+1325 FLRMYMTQWN
-1335 QPVVLRL
+1335 QPIVLRM
-1342 VQPQFVANQWRQY
+1342 VQPQFVANQWREY
-1355 LSRIVDPNIQVPGI
+1355 LSRIADPKLTGGGVNI
-1369 GTATDADAFAIS
+1369 ATDADAFNIS
-1381 TVSVEENGPSVATTT
+1381 TVSVEENGPTAGSNGSNAAV
-1396 GTIPYVVPPNI
+1396 PYVVPPNI
-1407 TRDVEYGSTAVSRQQ
+1407 TRDVEYGSTAVARQQ

-1427 RLTVTNLRD
+1427 RLCVDNLRD
-1436 GYAKAGYKNLTTN
+1436 GYAKAAYKNLSTN
-1449 LLRYKRLRMYF
+1449 LLRYKHLRMYL
-1460 HAESTDPRI
+1460 HGESSNVNVVVSDTSV
-1469 RTGDA
+1469 

-1487 YYEYSLPLTFT
+1487 YYEYSIPLKITPQNSTSQAQIWPDANAIDLT
-1498 LAGSADAA
+1498 LQSLIDMKARRNAAGWSYIVPFNQPVD
-1506 TQLGVWPEANN
+1506 P
-1517 IDVALQDFI
+1517 
-1526 DAKAARNLAITNR
+1526 AR
-1539 VPGVS
+1539 P
-1544 YTVAYPYPLANG
+1544 NG
-1556 AVINILGNPDFS
+1556 AQITVIGNPDLS
-1568 QVQGAMIGI
+1568 ALQGCMIGI
-1577 LNPAK
+1577 LNPAATANNPDAAEK
-1582 TLTDVND
+1582 
-1589 DGSPKTVTLW
+1589 SICLW

-1604 VFDFDSQGGWAANA
+1604 VFDFENTGGWAANA

-1635 FIGVGFGGLQDKAQ
+1635 FIGVGFGGLEDKAQ

-1668 KFLPTQL
+1668 KFLPAQL
-1675 RLKVPV
+1675 HLKVPV

-1706 LLKFQ
+1706 LQKFQ
-1711 NNPGAA
+1711 NKPDGAA
-1717 AEYKKLVVDRTTTR
+1717 QAAAYKNLVVDRTTTR
-1731 SISVLNVRK
+1731 SISLLNVRK

-1755 NVAVS
+1755 NIAVS

-1786 YLYQTQ
+1786 YVYQTQ
-1792 PRNYTPF
+1792 PRNYTPLG
-1799 ASFKALDNPYL
+1799 KLKVLDNPYL

-1815 INFTPLP
+1815 VNFTPLP

-1842 VTEPGSL
+1842 VTEPGTL
-1849 PTTAGIAG
+1849 PTLVNNG
-1857 VFYKSFYISRIYDL
+1857 VFYKSFYINRIYDL
-1871 KWDLTKALILDY
+1871 KWDLTRSLILDY
-1883 TATNRGVIDEGVG
+1883 TATNRGVIDEGAG
-1896 QSVGNDAVAIANRA
+1896 QSIGDSQTALDNRA
-1910 EQWNNLK
+1910 QLWNNLK
-1917 RGGRTTNFNQ
+1917 RGGRTTNFSQ
-1927 NIALTYRLPL
+1927 TAAITYRLPL

-1961 STALGIPFPD
+1961 STA
-1971 PKLSQD
+1971 QR
-1977 SVLRLGNT
+1977 VLANPLVAGDTSTTNLGNT
-1985 IQNNAELSAN
+1985 VQNNAELSAN
-1995 GKIDLVKLYNKVK
+1995 GKIDLVKLYNKVR

-2013 NNAPPPLPRPQPAVV
+2013 NNAPAPTRPQPDVV
-2028 DHNNP
+2028 DPNNP
-2033 NATRPTPIAP
+2033 TRPKPVAP

-2064 RSLNFTYARSNGT
+2064 RSLNFTYARSTGT

-2082 LPSTQFFGLNNR
+2082 TPSTQFFGLQR
-2094 QALGGLAPGI
+2094 GTLAPGI

-2110 QYEPT
+2110 QYDPNS
-2115 ALYNMASANG
+2115 LYDLASSRG
-2125 WYTDQS
+2125 WYTSQS

-2150 TLEPFRGFNIQLDL
+2150 ALEPFRGFNIQLDL
-2164 LRQKVRNSEAYYRRA
+2164 RQQRVRNSEAYYRKA
-2179 IDTLNPFYQQY
+2179 IDTLNTAYLES
-2190 GTLTPYGDGNLNRL
+2190 GTLNPYRDNRL
-2204 APTQALGTGSY
+2204 APVQALGTGTY
-2215 TVSTVTIQTLF
+2215 STTTITIQTLF
-2226 GDLGANG
+2226 NDLGANG
-2233 ETSKAFERFV
+2233 ETSKAFDRFV
-2243 QNRAIVQQ
+2243 QNRGIVQQ
-2251 RLQASG
+2251 RLQAANPSTTITTTTPG
-2257 RPIGIQDVVTTP
+2257 TPPVTTTQTV
-2269 ASNNTPA
+2269 AG
-2276 VYTRRATNLYSY
+2276 YYSY

-2300 AYHGKSSDGYEAKS
+2300 AYHGKSSDGYVAKQ
-2314 FNPFAVI
+2314 FDPFGVI

-2330 NGFSDLPGIRDV
+2330 NGFSDLPLVRSL
-2342 FRSFTLNHAYTSRY
+2342 FRSFTLNHAYASVY
-2356 NMGGYTTSTNY
+2356 NMGGYTTSTSY
-2367 SDQPVFGLD
+2367 
-2376 APPAQ
+2376 AT
-2381 PGQPQGPVPFT
+2381 QPQFFDANAAPGSNLPYVL
-2392 SNSTGQ
+2392 NSTGQ
-2398 IVPYYVIGQVSIIE
+2398 YVPYYVIGQVSIVE
-2412 SLTPLI
+2412 SLTPFI

-2429 GRVQYNTN
+2429 GRMQYNTS
-2437 RAVALNITNAQVTEL
+2437 RAVALNVTNAQVTEL

-2461 GYAATGLRLPFRVGG
+2461 GYAATGLKLPFRVGG
-2476 EQRVLKN
+2476 EQRTLKN
-2483 NLTARMDLSIR
+2483 NLTARLDLSIR
-2494 DNSTIQRSILG
+2494 DNSTIQRSILN
-2505 SVDPTPATTSGVVPN
+2505 SVDPQIATAINPAT
-2520 TTPPIVA
+2520 
-2527 LPSPAVQG
+2527 
-2535 IVGTATSQITNGSLQ
+2535 VGTASSQITNGSLQ
-2550 MQLRPTIDYLLN
+2550 VQLRPTIDYLLN

-2570 FSQTITQPRVS
+2570 FTQTITQPRVS

-2588 TEGGLQLRYS
+2588 TEGGIQLRYS

>member
-1 MKSLL
+1 VSLQGGCRTCICLKSLL
-6 SAGSKIV
+6 SAGSKLAS
-13 TPGALL
+13 PGALL
-19 AAAMVSSVLM
+19 TAAVMSSVLL

-37 GAAGRR
+37 GAASRR
-43 YPAAWSTWVAR
+43 YPAAWSTWVSR
-54 LGLPQQGVPGQ
+54 LGLPQGLPSQ
-65 TTPGDTGRYRPSR
+65 TVPGDTGRYQPSR

-85 RDRQG
+85 RDRAG
-90 SRFSPTG
+90 SRFGQRG
-97 RRSPLILPLPKT
+97 RRSPLILPLPKS
-109 VQLKVTPDDSLK
+109 VQLQVTPDDSLK
-121 NYDVRET
+121 NYNVRET
-128 VGGNVDYRSPTV
+128 VGSQIDYRDPTT

-166 VAGAPTAPGSAQAQ
+166 VAGAPAAPGSPQAQ

-249 GTKLKLTFNYDTK
+249 GTKLKLVFNYDTK

-357 YFLSQF
+357 YFLSQY
-363 FRDRYD
+363 FRDNYD
-369 QALRG
+369 NALQS
-374 LPTVQSG
+374 LPTVKSG

-390 VTNDNRTTDNLRNV
+390 ITNDNRTTADLRNV
-404 VSLMDLGE
+404 VALQDLAE
-412 PRLDRLYRPQF
+412 PRRERLYRPQF
-423 YNPSSGAN
+423 FNVGRTPTIKTPPSNGAN
-431 ASTPAKNQVN
+431 TLFST
-441 YLYQSLTGGGG
+441 LTQGG
-452 AARDNLQVESYLAN
+452 ASARDNLQAESFLGS
-466 LPTPGGT
+466 LGL
-473 VPMVKSLDYERLRA
+473 VKSLDYERLRA
-487 RKLDPR
+487 RKLQPN

-501 GYVNLNTALLPDQV
+501 GYVNLNTTLLPDQV
-515 LAVSYEYLYN
+515 LAVSYELLYN

-538 QGAQADQVIFLKML
+538 ASAQADQVIFLKML
-552 KATNPGVNT
+552 KATNPGVGT
-561 ADPGVNPS
+561 ADPAVNPA
-569 NPNLLTRNTPTWD
+569 NLNLQTRNTPTWD

-590 LNTSQINRD
+590 LNTSQVNRD
-599 NFQLQL
+599 NFQLQI

-613 VDLISLKEGVRVQ
+613 VDLISLKEGQRLQ
-626 NVPLIQVLGLDR
+626 NVPLIQALGLDR

-650 FDFFPGITID
+650 FDYFPGITID
-660 PELGKI
+660 PEQGKI
-666 IFPSVQPFGSYLAA
+666 IFPSVQPFGSYLKA

-686 VNAANERAL
+686 SNATSERLL
-695 AQKYVYRALYNQTQ
+695 AQKYVYQALYNQTQ
-709 SDAQQQQVKDKF
+709 SDAQQQQIKDKF
-721 FLRGRYQGTS
+721 FLRGRFQGTS
-731 TDEITLPGIGVA
+731 TDMISLPGIGVA

-767 QAKVKILNPAYL
+767 QAQVKILNPAYL
-779 NSANELRVAFEKNA
+779 NSANELRIAFEKNA
-793 LVQVQPRKLVG
+793 LVQVQPRKLLG
-804 TRLDYALNKDVI
+804 TRLDYALNKDI
-816 LGATAMHILENQA
+816 LLGATAMHILENQA

-842 NNTILGADISL
+842 NNTVLGADISL

-872 KEISTVAFTGEV
+872 KETSTVAFTGEV
-884 AKLIAGRSQLG
+884 AKLIAGQAQLG

-918 LAAIPAWRLAATPSP
+918 LAAIPSWRLAATPAPFANS
-933 ILGSTSNGL
+933 GVDGL
-942 DNGYRR
+942 ANGYRR

-968 AGIAAATLQNH
+968 AGIKASTLTNH

-999 NGFEYT
+999 NGYEYT
-1005 FDMAYYPEE
+1005 FDMAYYPNE

-1020 TPNIQANGRLF
+1020 TPNIDPADPNGRRF
-1031 SPGAGLPDNKFAGIS
+1031 SAKQGLAEGNFGGIS

-1063 EFWLLDPFITGA
+1063 EFWLMDPFLKTGDR
-1075 NSLTSALNADP
+1075 SLIDSDDPSSPPVNAGD
-1086 TNPRQYTDDTKGGD
+1086 NPGGD
-1100 LILNLGN
+1100 LVLNLGN

-1118 HEFENGLPLPGDP
+1118 HEFENGLPVPGDP
-1131 AGSTNQTV
+1131 AGTTSPTPFGRVTN
-1139 WGNVTTQQ
+1139 QQ
-1147 FLLDAFNAAPGA
+1147 FLLDAFNATPGA
-1159 RASQDIGLDGLTD
+1159 RASQDIGLDGIADTD
-1172 TQEQLFF
+1172 EQTQFGSIQ
-1179 NAIPGY
+1179 GY
-1185 GALADPSNDDFRH
+1185 AGLADPSNDDFRH
-1198 HLDPSFNANNTQILG
+1198 HLDPSYDAANTQILG
-1213 RYKDYD
+1213 RYKNYD
-1219 NYDGNSP
+1219 NYEGNSP
-1226 ENSQLSSTAYPDKE
+1226 ENSQLSSSAYPDKE

-1260 LVPGQLNIGQ
+1260 LKPGQMVVGQ
-1270 NYITDKVTTQVVPTG
+1270 NYITDKVTNTIAA
-1285 TGAGSSNGEPVT
+1285 TGAGTGDPVS
-1297 WYQFRIPIRT
+1297 WYQFRIPIRQ

-1317 PFGFKNIR
+1317 PFGYKNIR
-1325 FMRMYMTNWQ
+1325 FMRLYLTQWK
-1335 QPVVLRL
+1335 QPVVLRM

-1355 LSRIVDPNIQVPGI
+1355 LSRIVDPKIQVPGI

-1381 TVSVEENGPSVATTT
+1381 TVSVEENGPSAASATPT

-1427 RLTVTNLRD
+1427 RLAVTNLRD
-1436 GYAKAGYKNLTTN
+1436 GYAKAAYKNLATN
-1449 LLRYKRLRMYF
+1449 LLRYKRLRMYL
-1460 HAESTDPRI
+1460 HAEANSTTKLAD
-1469 RTGDA
+1469 GDV

-1487 YYEYSLPLTFT
+1487 YYEYSLPLVVTQP
-1498 LAGSADAA
+1498 GA
-1506 TQLGVWPEANN
+1506 TQQLDVWPEANN
-1517 IDVALQDFI
+1517 VDMALQDFI
-1526 DAKAARNLAITNR
+1526 DTKAERNQQIKVDYTTPYTKTLASGATIT
-1539 VPGVS
+1539 VV
-1544 YTVAYPYPLANG
+1544 
-1556 AVINILGNPDFS
+1556 GNPDLS
-1568 QVQGAMIGI
+1568 QVQGCMIGI
-1577 LNPAK
+1577 LNPAA
-1582 TLTDVND
+1582 TNVAGNTDTSD
-1589 DGSPKTVTLW
+1589 KSATLW
-1599 ADELR
+1599 ADEFR
-1604 VFDFDSQGGWAANA
+1604 VFDFDNQGGWAANA

-1625 DLANITATGS
+1625 DLANLTATGS

-1668 KFLPTQL
+1668 KLLPSQL
-1675 RLKVPV
+1675 RLRVPV
-1681 LVQAGRQTITPQYDP
+1681 LVQLGRQTITPQYDP

-1706 LLKFQ
+1706 LQKFTA
-1711 NNPGAA
+1711 NNKPDGAA
-1717 AEYKKLVVDRTTTR
+1717 NAAAYKNLVVDRTTTR

-1740 DRAPTQTKQHPWDIE
+1740 ERAPTQTKTHPWDVE

-1786 YLYQTQ
+1786 YTYQTT
-1792 PRNYTPF
+1792 PRNYTPL

-1815 INFTPLP
+1815 VNFTPLP

-1842 VTEPGSL
+1842 VTEPGQL
-1849 PTTAGIAG
+1849 PTAVDNG
-1857 VFYKSFYISRIYDL
+1857 VFYKSFYINRIYDMN
-1871 KWDLTKALILDY
+1871 WALTKALTLDY

-1896 QSVGNDAVAIANRA
+1896 QSLGDGTIAQANRA

-1937 DKFPLTDWLSAD
+1937 DKFPLTDWISAD
-1949 TRYSAHYSWQAA
+1949 TRYTAHYSWQAV
-1961 STALGIPFPD
+1961 STATGIRVPARPD
-1971 PKLSQD
+1971 VAGD
-1977 SVLRLGNT
+1977 TTTVLANIGNT
-1985 IQNNAELSAN
+1985 VQNNRELSAN

-2013 NNAPPPLPRPQPAVV
+2013 NNAPPPAPRPAQP
-2028 DHNNP
+2028 DPNTP
-2033 NATRPTPIAP
+2033 NAPTRPAPTAP
-2043 DTAKKDPLRFV
+2043 DTARKDPLRFV

-2064 RSLNFTYARSNGT
+2064 RSINFTYSQSSGT

-2082 LPSTQFFGLNNR
+2082 LPNTNFFGLQR
-2094 QALGGLAPGI
+2094 ESLAPGI

-2110 QYEPT
+2110 QYT
-2115 ALYNMASANG
+2115 TGDLYNLANSKG

-2137 LSNILTENLTART
+2137 LSNILTENFTART

-2164 LRQKVRNSEAYYRRA
+2164 RSQKVRNNEAYYRVA
-2179 IDTLNPFYQQY
+2179 IDTTNAAYIANGTLNPFA
-2190 GTLTPYGDGNLNRL
+2190 DRHL

-2215 TVSTVTIQTLF
+2215 SVSTITVQTLF
-2226 GDLGANG
+2226 GDLGNNG
-2233 ETSKAFERFV
+2233 ETSKAFDRFV
-2243 QNRAIVQQ
+2243 ANRAIVQQ
-2251 RLQASG
+2251 RLQAANPAST
-2257 RPIGIQDVVTTP
+2257 RPVLTTP
-2269 ASNNTPA
+2269 GTPTTLPT
-2276 VYTRRATNLYSY
+2276 YTNQATNLYSY

-2300 AYHGKSSDGYEAKS
+2300 AYHGKSSDGYEAKT
-2314 FNPFAVI
+2314 FNPFSVI
-2321 PLPNWRIDY
+2321 PLPNWNIQY
-2330 NGFSDLPGIRDV
+2330 NGFSDLPGVRNL
-2342 FRSFTLNHAYTSRY
+2342 FRSFTLSHVYSSIY
-2356 NMGGYTTSTNY
+2356 NLGGYTTSTAYENE
-2367 SDQPVFGLD
+2367 PTFG
-2376 APPAQ
+2376 PTPATA
-2381 PGQPQGPVPFT
+2381 FL
-2392 SNSTGQ
+2392 SNATGQ
-2398 IVPYYVIGQVSIIE
+2398 VVPYYVVGQVSIIE
-2412 SLTPLI
+2412 SMAPLL

-2429 GRVQYNTN
+2429 GRMQYNTS

-2452 HTTELIIGL
+2452 HTTELVIGL
-2461 GYAATGLRLPFRVGG
+2461 GYAATGFKLPFRVGG

-2483 NLTARMDLSIR
+2483 NLTGRLDLSIR
-2494 DNSTIQRSILG
+2494 DNATIQRSILG
-2505 SVDPTPATTSGVVPN
+2505 SVDPVPATSTTSVPL
-2520 TTPPIVA
+2520 TTPPAFV
-2527 LPSPAVQG
+2527 PAQG
-2535 IVGTATSQITNGSLQ
+2535 TSAVEGVVGTATSQVTNGSLQ
-2550 MQLRPTIDYLLN
+2550 VQLRPTIDYLLN

-2588 TEGGLQLRYS
+2588 TEGGIQLRYS